1 MGQGLL
7 GREHKRG
14 HLLSFVLL
22 FLLGFVAG
30 AISLATYLL
39 SSGQLPNGLQLGAV
53 ATINQPVKPKP
64 IPPAK
69 PVSPL
74 KPKPVPPAKPV
85 SPSVTPTPPAS
96 TEVTDADYKYLLQR
110 HLKLPVVGVNPKTVQ
125 DTFHDSRPGGRRHEA
140 TDILAAIG
148 TPIVAVDDGVIQKL
162 FTSKD
167 GGLTIYEFD
176 PTKTYCY
183 YYAHLE
189 RYADGLKEGMSVK
202 KGEVIGFVGT
212 TGDAGS
218 TPQLHFAVFKLG
230 PEKKWWKGTP
240 IDPYPLLVQ

>member
-14 HLLSFVLL
+14 RLFSFVLM
-22 FLLGFVAG
+22 FLIGFAIG
-30 AISLATYLL
+30 ALSLAAYLL
-39 SSGQLPNGLQLGAV
+39 SSGQLPNGLQLGSV
-53 ATINQPVKPKP
+53 ATINQPIQPKP

-69 PVSPL
+69 PAP
-74 KPKPVPPAKPV
+74 PKPAPPSILP
-85 SPSVTPTPPAS
+85 SPPTT
-96 TEVTDADYKYLLQR
+96 TEVTEADYKYLMQR
-110 HLKLPVVGVNPKTVQ
+110 HLKLPVIGVDPKTIQ
-125 DTFHDSRPGGRRHEA
+125 DTFNQARPGGRRHEA
-140 TDILAAIG
+140 TDILATTG

-176 PTKTYCY
+176 SSKTYCY

-189 RYADGLKEGMSVK
+189 RYADGLREGMAVK

-212 TGDAGS
+212 SGDAGS

-230 PEKKWWKGTP
+230 PDKKWWKGTP

>member
-14 HLLSFVLL
+14 RLFSFVLM
-22 FLLGFVAG
+22 FLIGFAIG
-30 AISLATYLL
+30 ALSLAAYLL
-39 SSGQLPNGLQLGAV
+39 SSGQLPNGLQLGSV
-53 ATINQPVKPKP
+53 ATINQPIQPKP

-69 PVSPL
+69 PAP
-74 KPKPVPPAKPV
+74 PKPAPPSILPSPPA
-85 SPSVTPTPPAS
+85 T
-96 TEVTDADYKYLLQR
+96 TEVAEADYKYLMQR
-110 HLKLPVVGVNPKTVQ
+110 HLKLPVIGVDPKTIQ
-125 DTFHDSRPGGRRHEA
+125 DTFNQARPGGRRHEA
-140 TDILAAIG
+140 TDILATTG

-176 PTKTYCY
+176 SSKTYCY

-189 RYADGLKEGMSVK
+189 RYADGLREGMAVK

-212 TGDAGS
+212 SGDAGS

-230 PEKKWWKGTP
+230 PDKKWWKGTP

>member
-7 GREHKRG
+7 GRERKRN

-22 FLLGFVAG
+22 FLVGFVAG
-30 AISLATYLL
+30 ALSLATYLL
-39 SSGQLPNGLQLGAV
+39 SSGQLPNGLQLGSV
-53 ATINQPVKPKP
+53 ATINQPIKPKP

-69 PVSPL
+69 PV
-74 KPKPVPPAKPV
+74 PPAITP
-85 SPSVTPTPPAS
+85 SPPPSTAVT
-96 TEVTDADYKYLLQR
+96 EADYKYLLQR
-110 HLKLPVVGVNPKTVQ
+110 HLKLPVTGVDPKTIQ
-125 DTFHDSRPGGRRHEA
+125 DTFNEARPGGRRHEA
-140 TDILAAIG
+140 TDILAATG

-167 GGLTIYEFD
+167 GGLTIYQFD
-176 PTKTYCY
+176 PSKTYCY
-183 YYAHLE
+183 YYAHLQ
-189 RYADGLKEGMSVK
+189 RYADGLKEGMPVK

-212 TGDAGS
+212 SGDAGS

-230 PEKKWWKGTP
+230 PDKKWWKGTP

>member
-14 HLLSFVLL
+14 HLFSFVLM
-22 FLLGFVAG
+22 FLIGFAVG
-30 AISLATYLL
+30 ALSLASYLL
-39 SSGQLPNGLQLGAV
+39 SSGQLPNGLQLGTV

-69 PVSPL
+69 PAPPSIIPSP
-74 KPKPVPPAKPV
+74 PP
-85 SPSVTPTPPAS
+85 S
-96 TEVTDADYKYLLQR
+96 TEVTEADYNYLLQR
-110 HLKLPVVGVNPKTVQ
+110 HLKLPVIGVNPKTIQ
-125 DTFHDSRPGGRRHEA
+125 DTFNEARPGGRRHEA
-140 TDILAAIG
+140 TDILAATG
-148 TPIVAVDDGVIQKL
+148 TPIVTVDDGVIQKL

-167 GGLTIYEFD
+167 GGLTIYQFD

-183 YYAHLE
+183 YYAHLQ
-189 RYADGLKEGMSVK
+189 RYADGLKEGMPVT

-230 PEKKWWKGTP
+230 PDKKWWKGTP
-240 IDPYPLLVQ
+240 IDPYPLLVK